1 MKNVN
6 SQAVAQILMFMTANY
21 QTSVEFVLNKDESN
35 RSLFGTV
42 IAKDVDIEEFNKLF
56 EQEKQE
62 KAMKQ
67 VLGNL
72 CGEIRFLSKEKR
84 IEIDLVNKFVEIEEC
99 VYPSIERTIF
109 AKDDDGY
116 GGAHFYTFKG
126 CLGFDKEKQTHK
138 YNNGEAYLQF
148 VQKTEDGKVIAG
160 VQTEQI
166 LIALKDRTKKLNAK
180 FPCKEN
186 DKIIEGLQ
194 MAIDAHKD
202 RVVERMKRDVMGD
215 LKK

>member
-6 SQAVAQILMFMTANY
+6 SQAIAQILMFATANY
-21 QTSVEFVLNKDESN
+21 QSTTEFVLNKNEEN

-42 IAKDVDIEEFNKLF
+42 IVKDVNIDEINKQYD
-56 EQEKQE
+56 QEKQE
-62 KAMKQ
+62 KTISQ
-67 VLGNL
+67 ILGNL
-72 CGEIRFLSKEKR
+72 CGEIRFLKEENR
-84 IEIDLVNKFVEIEEC
+84 IEIDLVNKFVEVDEC
-99 VYPSIERTIF
+99 VYPSVEKTIF

-148 VQKTEDGKVIAG
+148 VQKTEDGKTIAG
-160 VQTEQI
+160 VQTEQV

-186 DKIIEGLQ
+186 EKIIEGLQ
-194 MAIDAHKD
+194 IALDAHKE
-202 RVVERMKRDVMGD
+202 RVVERMKREVMGD